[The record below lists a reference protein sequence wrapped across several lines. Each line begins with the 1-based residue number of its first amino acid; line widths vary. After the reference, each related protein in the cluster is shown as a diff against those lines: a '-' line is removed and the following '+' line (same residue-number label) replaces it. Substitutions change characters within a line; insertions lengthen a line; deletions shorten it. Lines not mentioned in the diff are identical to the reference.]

1 MVQEKPGTRTRPTL
15 IEAGDALSTARRA
28 HSEAFLRYKAL
39 DAKRTDGVA
48 RAMADQDVDLTQ
60 AEVDWVIAKEMM
72 ASQRA
77 SIWLDIVL
85 SVGDEDAPE
94 PAPYTH

>member
-1 MVQEKPGTRTRPTL
+1 L
-15 IEAGDALSTARRA
+15 IEAGDALAQARHD

-48 RAMADQDVDLTQ
+48 RAMADQDVDLAQ
-60 AEVDWVIAKEMM
+60 AEVDWIIAREML
-72 ASQRA
+72 AAQRA

-85 SVGDEDAPE
+85 AVGDTDAPE
-94 PAPYTH
+94 PATQTH